1 LDRLRCQ
8 ASQEESGE
16 RLDTFVA
23 RHAGLSRTRAQ
34 GLIQE
39 GEVLVGGKPA
49 VKNHRLRT
57 GEWVEIAVPE
67 PRPPQPLPQ
76 EIPIDILYEDKDLAV
91 IYKPAGMVVHP
102 APGHEDGTLVNA
114 LLHALK
120 DLSGVGGVLRP
131 GIVHRLD
138 RYTSGLMVVAKNDS
152 SHIKLQE
159 MIGERVLKR
168 VYLALVHGLPSTR
181 LGKIEAPV
189 GRDPADRKKMA
200 VTADTGRPATT
211 NFQVIEYFSDAS
223 LLEVELVTGR
233 THQIRVH
240 LSYIGH
246 AVVGD
251 TEYGRIGELER
262 ELGLERQFLH
272 AYKISFP
279 HPISGSEI
287 SLEQP
292 LPHDLQS
299 ALERLR
305 ERE

>member
-1 LDRLRCQ
+1 MERLRYQ
-8 ASQEESGE
+8 AMQEEAGE

-23 RHAGLSRTRAQ
+23 RQAGISRNRAQ
-34 GLIQE
+34 GLILE
-39 GEVLVGGKPA
+39 GAVTVGGEQ
-49 VKNHRLRT
+49 VGKNHRLRP
-57 GEWVEIAVPE
+57 GEWVEITIPE
-67 PRPPQPLPQ
+67 PLPPQPIPQ
-76 EIPIDILYEDKDLAV
+76 DIPIDILYEDKDLV
-91 IYKPAGMVVHP
+91 VVNKPAGMVVHP
-102 APGHEDGTLVNA
+102 AAGHEDGTLVNA
-114 LLHALK
+114 LLYAIK
-120 DLSGVGGVLRP
+120 DLSGIGGVLRP

-152 SHIKLQE
+152 SHTRLQDL
-159 MIGERVLKR
+159 IRERELKR

-181 LGKIEAPV
+181 LGTIDAPV
-189 GRDPADRKKMA
+189 GRDPGDRKKMA
-200 VTADTGRPATT
+200 VTADAGRPAMT
-211 NFQVIEYFSDAS
+211 NFKVVEYFPSAS

-251 TEYGRIGELER
+251 AEYGRRGELER

-279 HPISGSEI
+279 HPESGEVI
-287 SLEQP
+287 FLEQP

-299 ALERLR
+299 ALELMR
-305 ERE
+305 ERG

>member
-1 LDRLRCQ
+1 MERLRYQ
-8 ASQEESGE
+8 ALQEDIGK

-23 RHAGLSRTRAQ
+23 RQAGLSRTRAQ
-34 GLIQE
+34 GLILE
-39 GEVLVGGKPA
+39 GAVLVGGEQ
-49 VKNHRLRT
+49 VGKNHRLRS
-57 GEWVEIAVPE
+57 GEWVEIDVPE

-76 EIPIDILYEDKDLAV
+76 DIPIDILYEDEDLAV
-91 IYKPAGMVVHP
+91 VYKPAGMVVHP
-102 APGHEDGTLVNA
+102 AAGHEDGTLVNA
-114 LLHALK
+114 LLYAIK
-120 DLSGVGGVLRP
+120 DLSGIGGVLRP

-152 SHIKLQE
+152 SCIKLQDL
-159 MIGERVLKR
+159 IRERELKR
-168 VYLALVHGLPSTR
+168 IYLALVHGLPSTR
-181 LGKIEAPV
+181 LGTIDAPV

-200 VTADTGRPATT
+200 VTADAGRPAMTH
-211 NFQVIEYFSDAS
+211 FRVVEYFSDAS

-251 TEYGRIGELER
+251 AEYGHVGELER

-279 HPISGSEI
+279 HPITGEEVF
-287 SLEQP
+287 LEQP
-292 LPHDLQS
+292 LPHDLQT
-299 ALERLR
+299 ALERMG

>member
-1 LDRLRCQ
+1 MERLRYQ
-8 ASQEESGE
+8 ALQDDMGE

-23 RHAGLSRTRAQ
+23 RQAGLSRTRAQ
-34 GLIQE
+34 VLILE
-39 GEVLVGGKPA
+39 GA
-49 VKNHRLRT
+49 VSVDGEQVAKNHRIRP

-67 PRPPQPLPQ
+67 PRPAEPLPQ
-76 EIPIDILYEDKDLAV
+76 DIPVDILYEDKDLAV
-91 IYKPAGMVVHP
+91 VNKPAGMVVHP
-102 APGHEDGTLVNA
+102 AAGHEEGTLVNA
-114 LLHALK
+114 LLYAIK
-120 DLSGVGGVLRP
+120 DLSGIGGILRP

-152 SHIKLQE
+152 SHTKLQDL
-159 MIGERVLKR
+159 IRERELKR
-168 VYLALVHGLPSTR
+168 VYLALAHGLPSTR
-181 LGKIEAPV
+181 LGTIDAPV
-189 GRDPADRKKMA
+189 GRDPDDRKKMA
-200 VTADTGRPATT
+200 VTADAGRPSVTH
-211 NFQVIEYFSDAS
+211 FKVVEYFSDSS

-251 TEYGRIGELER
+251 AEYGQMGELER

-279 HPISGSEI
+279 HPITGEEVL
-287 SLEQP
+287 LEQP

-299 ALERLR
+299 ALERLG